1 MIYLI
6 IWLDLYVVMVL
17 ESVPVH
23 MYSNFS
29 FVCQG
34 LSIVICINFFSEKE
48 LLKAI
53 EREIYSC
60 NKIIWL
66 AQSDLTEKQQE
77 CNQLNVA
84 ISLLVSEC
92 HQLEFELLKAEEGR
106 KRINCEIMM
115 EMHAVRVGKQEKT
128 LPLQKELECLCSHM
142 EDLKMQS
149 MCLS

>member
-1 MIYLI
+1 M
-6 IWLDLYVVMVL
+6 
-17 ESVPVH
+17 
-23 MYSNFS
+23 
-29 FVCQG
+29 
-34 LSIVICINFFSEKE
+34 
-48 LLKAI
+48 LKAI

-84 ISLLVSEC
+84 ISFLVSEC
-92 HQLEFELLKAEEGR
+92 HQLEFELLKAEEER
-106 KRINCEIMM
+106 RRINYETMM

-149 MCLS
+149 MCLCRFSTYYSRIHADSLSKSDFQNYCIRLL